1 MMDISKITIHNS
13 KDEYTPV
20 EALELE
26 QAYHTLTAKAQG
38 EEITL
43 EETRIIVAYKRYVQD
58 GNFKIVAE
66 KVTKAKTPK
75 APKEPKEAKP
85 KKQKALTAKEKQLLL
100 TMRDLIEGGQI
111 ALESLPEDRREFY
124 ELNKE
129 RV

>member
-1 MMDISKITIHNS
+1 VDISKITIHNN

-26 QAYHTLTAKAQG
+26 QAYHTLSAKAQG
-38 EEITL
+38 EEISL
-43 EETRIIVAYKRYVQD
+43 EETRIIVAYKRYQQD

-85 KKQKALTAKEKQLLL
+85 KKQKALTAKEKSLLL
-100 TMRDLIEGGQI
+100 TIKELVESETLT
-111 ALESLPEDRREFY
+111 LESLPAQQQEFY
-124 ELNKE
+124 NLNKE
-129 RV
+129 RI

>member
-1 MMDISKITIHNS
+1 MDISKITIHNN

-26 QAYHTLTAKAQG
+26 QAYHTLSAKAQG
-38 EEITL
+38 EEISL
-43 EETRIIVAYKRYVQD
+43 EETRIIVAWKRYVQD

-85 KKQKALTAKEKQLLL
+85 KKQKALTAKEKSLLL
-100 TMRDLIEGGQI
+100 TIKELVESETLT
-111 ALESLPEDRREFY
+111 LESLPAQQQEFY
-124 ELNKE
+124 NLNKE
-129 RV
+129 RI

>member
-1 MMDISKITIHNS
+1 MDISNITIHNN

-66 KVTKAKTPK
+66 KVTKTKTPRV
-75 APKEPKEAKP
+75 PKEPKPPKE
-85 KKQKALTAKEKQLLL
+85 KKQKALTAKEKSLLL
-100 TMRDLIEGGQI
+100 TIKELVELGTLTLD
-111 ALESLPEDRREFY
+111 SLPLQQQEFY
-124 ELNKE
+124 NLNKD
-129 RV
+129 RI